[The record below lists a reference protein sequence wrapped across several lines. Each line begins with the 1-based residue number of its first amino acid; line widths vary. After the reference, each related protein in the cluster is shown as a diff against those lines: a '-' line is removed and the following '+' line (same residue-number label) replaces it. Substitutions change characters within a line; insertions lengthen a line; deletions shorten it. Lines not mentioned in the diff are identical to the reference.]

1 MLSMGGQIK
10 LRNLRQPR
18 WLNPVEAMFASLI
31 LGTGLLEAVVFLLG
45 VAQGNVPIS
54 FKIIGALY
62 FVLPYVLLQTRIRVT
77 SGASWW
83 SLRRWNFLVFTLN
96 VLFLTVLLWYGTA
109 GANGILAVIIAAGL
123 LYNAP
128 KIHFRTVPVLDVLC
142 VITYVSG
149 PFLYGVFVAGN
160 SGSWWIAGWLTGCV
174 VAAAHYFMRKLP
186 AVGLEARG
194 RLDGTVVRLGMDR
207 SISIALGLYI
217 AALFLPII
225 GYGWHGV
232 PVSVALLWYVVIALQ
247 AVPLRLV
254 AGTTGLQKVWRAIWF
269 VSYPITAL
277 ILAYAAVALAHIP

>member
-1 MLSMGGQIK
+1 MGGQIK
-10 LRNLRQPR
+10 LRSLQQPR
-18 WLNPVEAMFASLI
+18 WSNSVEAVFASLI
-31 LGTGLLEAVVFLLG
+31 LGTGLLETVVFLLG
-45 VAQGNVPIS
+45 TSQGNVPIS
-54 FKIIGALY
+54 FKVIGALY
-62 FVLPYVLLQTRIRVT
+62 FVLPYVLLQTHIRFARGVLWR
-77 SGASWW
+77 SPW
-83 SLRRWNFLVFTLN
+83 RWNLLVLALN
-96 VLFLTVLLWYGTA
+96 VLFLTALLWYGTVS
-109 GANGILAVIIAAGL
+109 ANIILAIIIAAGL

-142 VITYVSG
+142 AITYISG

-174 VAAAHYFMRKLP
+174 IVAAHYFMRKLP
-186 AVGLEARG
+186 AVGLEARE

-217 AALFLPII
+217 TALFLPII

-254 AGTTGLQKVWRAIWF
+254 AGTTGLRRVWRAIWF